1 VNIIVDTADAVVAA
15 LNGHEFSQSFTTQRE
30 YRVEY
35 NLKDMKDQRVTV
47 VPKAVEM
54 TTAGRGLAQNDI
66 QIDLA
71 VQKKLTACD
80 NGACGERSRTEIDA
94 LMGLVQEIA
103 EFVRATCRFG
113 LPLGGDA
120 VWVRAENAPIYSQ
133 EHLGEMRLFTS
144 VLTVTLRVLSS

>member
-1 VNIIVDTADAVVAA
+1 MNIIVDTADAVVAA

-35 NLKDMKDQRVTV
+35 NLKDMKDLRVTV

-54 TTAGRGLAQNDI
+54 ATAGRGLAQNDI

-71 VQKKLTACD
+71 VQKKLTAGD
-80 NGACGERSRTEIDA
+80 NPEIDT
-94 LMGLVQEIA
+94 LMDLIQEIA
-103 EFVRATCRFG
+103 EFVRATGRF
-113 LPLGGDA
+113 GDA
-120 VWVRAENAPIYSQ
+120 VWVRAENTPIYSQ

-144 VLTVTLRVLSS
+144 VLTLTLRVMTA

>member
-1 VNIIVDTADAVVAA
+1 VVAE
-15 LNGHEFSQSFTTQRE
+15 LNGHEFSQAFTAVRAYRPEYDLRE
-30 YRVEY
+30 MAD
-35 NLKDMKDQRVTV
+35 LRVTV

-71 VQKKLTACD
+71 VQKKLSSCD
-80 NGACGERSRTEIDA
+80 NPEIDT

-103 EFVRATCRFG
+103 EFVRATGRFG
-113 LPLGGDA
+113 DA
-120 VWVRAENAPIYSQ
+120 MWVRAENIPIYSQ

-144 VLTVTLRVLSS
+144 VLTLTLRVLSS

>member
-1 VNIIVDTADAVVAA
+1 MSIIADTADAVVAA
-15 LNGHEFSQSFTTQRE
+15 LNGHQFSQAFTAVRAYRPEYDLRE
-30 YRVEY
+30 MAD
-35 NLKDMKDQRVTV
+35 LRVTV

-54 TTAGRGLAQNDI
+54 TTAGRGIAQSDI

-71 VQKKLTACD
+71 VQKKLSSCD
-80 NGACGERSRTEIDA
+80 NSEIDT

-103 EFVRATCRFG
+103 EFVRATGRF
-113 LPLGGDA
+113 GDA

-144 VLTVTLRVLSS
+144 VLTVTLRVMTA

>member
-54 TTAGRGLAQNDI
+54 TTAGRGIAQSDI
-66 QIDLA
+66 QLDLA
-71 VQKKLTACD
+71 VQKKLTAGD
-80 NGACGERSRTEIDA
+80 NVEIDA
-94 LMGLVQEIA
+94 LMGIVQEIA
-103 EFVRATCRFG
+103 EFVRAIGRFG
-113 LPLGGDA
+113 DA
-120 VWVRAENAPIYSQ
+120 MWVRTENTPIYSQ